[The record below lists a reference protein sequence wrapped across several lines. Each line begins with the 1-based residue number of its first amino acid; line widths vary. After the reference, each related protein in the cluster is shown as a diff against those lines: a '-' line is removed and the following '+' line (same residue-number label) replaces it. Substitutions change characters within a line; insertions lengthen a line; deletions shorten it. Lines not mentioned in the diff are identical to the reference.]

1 MLSFTDFPLSRSTLV
16 VAVAVLLTGIAGG
29 AQSVDELVKQGS
41 VFDRR
46 FQADTAL
53 KFYLAAEKLEPN
65 DPRVLVRIARQYR
78 YLMVDAVAKEE
89 KLRLGR
95 ISLKYAQHAAALA
108 PNSAEAQL
116 SVAISYG
123 KLLPLMGKREQ
134 VETSPRIKSAVDR
147 TLRLDPRN
155 DLAWHILGRWNR
167 VLADVSGLKRALAG
181 AIYGNLP
188 KGSNEEAARCL
199 QKAIDLNPN
208 RPMHHV
214 ELGRVYAQMG
224 RDDDARRLIDK
235 GLGMPNVDKDDY
247 ETKARGR
254 ETLAHLR

>member
-1 MLSFTDFPLSRSTLV
+1 MLSFTHFPLSRSTLV
-16 VAVAVLLTGIAGG
+16 VTVALLLTGVAGG
-29 AQSVDELVKQGS
+29 TQSVDELVKQGS

-78 YLMVDAVAKEE
+78 YLMVDAAAKEE

-108 PNSAEAQL
+108 PNFAEAQL

-123 KLLPLMGKREQ
+123 KLLPLMGKKEQ
-134 VETSPRIKSAVDR
+134 VETSARIKSAVDR
-147 TLRLDPRN
+147 TLHLDPRN
-155 DLAWHILGRWNR
+155 DLAWHILGRWHR
-167 VLADVSGLKRALAG
+167 VLADVGGLKRALAG

-188 KGSNEEAARCL
+188 KGSNEEAAKCL

-235 GLGMPNVDKDDY
+235 GLAMPNVDKDDY

-254 ETLAHLR
+254 ETLAQLR

>member
-1 MLSFTDFPLSRSTLV
+1 MPSFKDFPLYASALSVTATL
-16 VAVAVLLTGIAGG
+16 LLTGAATGT
-29 AQSVDELVKQGS
+29 QSVDDLVKQGA

-46 FQADTAL
+46 FQADSAL

-78 YLMVDAVAKEE
+78 YLMVDAGAKEE

-95 ISLKYAQHAAALA
+95 ISLQYAQHAALLA
-108 PNSAEAQL
+108 PDLAEAQL

-123 KLLPLMGKREQ
+123 KLLPLMGRKEQ
-134 VETSPRIKSAVDR
+134 VETSSRIKNAVDR
-147 TLRLDPRN
+147 ALDLDPRN

-181 AIYGNLP
+181 AIYGGLP
-188 KGSNEEAARCL
+188 KGSNEEAERCL
-199 QKAIDLNPN
+199 QRAIELNPT
-208 RPMHHV
+208 RLMHYV

-224 RDDDARRLIDK
+224 RTDDARRLIDK
-235 GLGMPNVDKDDY
+235 GLSMPNVDKDDY

-254 ETLAHLR
+254 ETLAQLR